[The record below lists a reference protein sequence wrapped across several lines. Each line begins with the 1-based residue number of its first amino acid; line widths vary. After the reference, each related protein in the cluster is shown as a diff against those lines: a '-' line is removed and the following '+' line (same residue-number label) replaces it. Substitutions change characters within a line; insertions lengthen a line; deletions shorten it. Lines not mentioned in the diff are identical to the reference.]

1 MFNKTWRSFILVAG
15 ETALLVA
22 AVVISSIVIG
32 GSQAWELLTDN
43 TAFLRV
49 LLIVMVCQVC
59 LHYTDLY
66 DLRTIQTK
74 RDLATRLMRAIGA
87 TSLILGIA
95 YWLFPLLVVEQG
107 VFLMTAALAIVTVMA
122 WRSTFDVI
130 TSRLMPRERLLLVGT
145 SPAAIVLAREL
156 FERRQELGVDI
167 VGFVDPDP
175 SRVGAPVINPGVV
188 GTIDDIPGLTSRMRV
203 DRVVVSL
210 SDGRG
215 KLPMESLLDV
225 RLRSGVLFDHLA
237 SVYEEYTGKIA
248 LENLRPS
255 WLVFSTGFR
264 KSRLLSIVKRAFDV
278 TAAVCG
284 LILSL
289 PLTIISAIVV
299 KLESPRDPVLYH
311 QERVGLNGATF
322 TIHKFRTMKS
332 DAEAATGPVWSA
344 GDSDP
349 RITRVGRIMRKTR
362 LDEIPQLVN
371 VLVGQMSLI
380 GPRPERPAFVEQ
392 LTQQIPFYG
401 QRHVVKPGV
410 TGWAQVRYSYGA
422 SVEDAIEKM
431 QYDLYYV
438 KHMSLT
444 FDLMIAL
451 ETIKTVVLR
460 RGAK

>member
-438 KHMSLT
+438 KHMSLM

>member
-15 ETALLVA
+15 ETALLTG
-22 AVVISSIVIG
+22 AVVISSILIG
-32 GSQAWELLTDN
+32 GPHARELVTDN
-43 TAFLRV
+43 TAIFRV
-49 LLIVMVCQVC
+49 LLIVMVTQLC

-66 DLRTIQTK
+66 DLRTMTSR
-74 RDLATRLMRAIGA
+74 RDFVSRLMRAIGA

-107 VFLMTAALAIVTVMA
+107 VFLLSAALAIVLVMI
-122 WRSTFDVI
+122 WRSAFDVI
-130 TSRLMPRERLLLVGT
+130 TAHLAPCERLLLVGT

-156 FERRQELGVDI
+156 HERRHELAVNI

-175 SRVGAPVINPGVV
+175 ARVGAPVINPGVV
-188 GTIDDIPGLTSRMRV
+188 GTIDDIPALAARMNV

-210 SDGRG
+210 SDERG
-215 KLPMESLLDV
+215 KLPMDRLLDV

-264 KSRLLSIVKRAFDV
+264 KTRWLMWTKRASDV
-278 TAAVCG
+278 VAAVAG
-284 LILSL
+284 LILAA
-289 PLTIISAIVV
+289 PLMAVSALLL
-299 KLESPRDPVLYH
+299 KFESPRDPILYH
-311 QERVGLNGATF
+311 QERVGLNGESF
-322 TIHKFRTMKS
+322 IIHKFRTMRS
-332 DAEAATGPVWSA
+332 DAEAKTGPVWSA
-344 GDSDP
+344 GDQDP
-349 RITRVGRIMRKTR
+349 RITAVGRFMRKTR
-362 LDEIPQLVN
+362 LDEIPQLWN
-371 VLVGQMSLI
+371 VLRGDMSLI
-380 GPRPERPAFVEQ
+380 GPRPERPTFVEE
-392 LTQQIPFYG
+392 LTRKIPFYG

-410 TGWAQVRYSYGA
+410 TGWAQVRYTYGA
-422 SVEDAIEKM
+422 SVEDALQKM

-438 KHMSLT
+438 KHMSLR
-444 FDLMIAL
+444 FDLLIAL